1 MTNPTPPDS
10 YWQAPDARPD
20 EVYEEATWQADLLCA
35 EWAELAELE
44 LFIDVT
50 LNRGNEPMWE
60 LELVQ
65 RDGVAL
71 DRPGLQVEDLAEIRT
86 WLEKNYP
93 LPKEE

>member
-1 MTNPTPPDS
+1 
-10 YWQAPDARPD
+10 
-20 EVYEEATWQADLLCA
+20 VGG
-35 EWAELAELE
+35 LAELE